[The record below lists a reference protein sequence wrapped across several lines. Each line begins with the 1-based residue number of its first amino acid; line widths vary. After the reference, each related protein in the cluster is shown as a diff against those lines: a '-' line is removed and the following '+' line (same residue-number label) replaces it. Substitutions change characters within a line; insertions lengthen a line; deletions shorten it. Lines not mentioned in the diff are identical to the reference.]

1 MRKGL
6 CKVNRKTT
14 GLLAILLV
22 MAMAVSAC
30 GGNNANNSINQASNG
45 STNSN
50 KASENA
56 TEKEKPKGPITIN
69 LFREGAALPAPD
81 QDIILPELNKALNM
95 DLKYNTAPTEY
106 EQQLNVKLA
115 GGTPPDVFGVNKVQ
129 MEQFAK
135 QGMLLDLTPYLSA
148 MNHLTPEN
156 GFTESHMKKGE
167 VDGKQYA
174 IPYRPLIPVQ
184 TTFWVRQDWL
194 DKLKLQAPTTIE
206 ELKAVAKAFVEGDPD
221 GNGKADTQG
230 ITGNGFNGTLSPLF
244 AAFGVAAP
252 GQMMIRDNQVVY
264 STALPETAQAVEFIN
279 GMINDKLIDPEFLTN
294 SGLMHQEKAFK
305 GQAGIVY
312 AHWAHIMRPDMV
324 EKMNA
329 INPNQVWTQLDAM
342 TGPGGKYSDFYDE
355 GGTNLR
361 LVIPK
366 SLESQPEKVEKV
378 LEYINYVSGGEGQTL
393 VNYGIEGRNYNVIDG
408 KIDIIEEMITEMG
421 HASIHQTTGR
431 VEMDYLKTKFGD
443 LAPYFEFTNNMPYIS
458 VYTNFASTP
467 EGVNPADKEKYEQE
481 EMIKF
486 VYGKRPASEMGE
498 FVKILEDTFQLD
510 KYIAEADSAL
520 KALGFIK

>member
-1 MRKGL
+1 MK
-6 CKVNRKTT
+6 KTT
-14 GLLAILLV
+14 VVALALLLTMTIVL
-22 MAMAVSAC
+22 SAC
-30 GGNNANNSINQASNG
+30 NDSSSEQGSSTQGAESNP
-45 STNSN
+45 SDQ
-50 KASENA
+50 
-56 TEKEKPKGPITIN
+56 KPIIIHF
-69 LFREGAALPAPD
+69 FRAGEGLPAPD

-106 EQQLNVKLA
+106 DQQLNVKIA
-115 GGTPPDVFGVNKVQ
+115 GGTPPDVFGVSKVQ

-135 QGMLLDLTPYLSA
+135 QDLLLDLTPYLKG

-156 GFTESHMKKGE
+156 GFTETHMKKGV

-194 DKLKLQAPTTIE
+194 DKLELKAPTTLE
-206 ELKAVAKAFVEGDPD
+206 ELKAVAKAFVEKDPD
-221 GNGKADTQG
+221 GNGKPDTQG
-230 ITGNGFNGTLSPLF
+230 ITGNGFNGTLSPIF

-252 GQMMIRDNQVVY
+252 GQMMIRDNKVVY
-264 STALPETAQAVEFIN
+264 STALPETRDAIAFIK
-279 GMINDKLIDPEFLTN
+279 GMIDEKLIDPEFLTN
-294 SGLMHQEKAFK
+294 NGLMHQEKAFK

-312 AHWAHIMRPDMV
+312 AHWAHLKRPDME

-329 INPNQVWTQLDAM
+329 INPNQKWTQLDAM
-342 TGPGGKYSDFYDE
+342 TGPGGKYADFYDE

-393 VNYGIEGRNYNVIDG
+393 VNFGIKDRNYKIVDG
-408 KIDIIEEMITEMG
+408 KIEIIEETLSEMG

-431 VEMDYLKTKFGD
+431 VEMDYLNTKFGA
-443 LAPYFEFTNNMPYIS
+443 LAPYFEFTNKLPYIS
-458 VYTNFASTP
+458 VYTNFVSTP
-467 EGVNPADKEKYEQE
+467 EGVNPADKTKYEDE
-481 EMIKF
+481 ELVKF
-486 VYGKRPASEMGE
+486 VYGKRPIAEMDD
-498 FVKILEDTFQLD
+498 FLKTLQDTFQLD
-510 KYIAEADSAL
+510 QYMAGADKAL
-520 KALGFIK
+520 KELGFIK